1 MSTLMNPSLLRTL
14 EVSGR
19 NWAAFM
25 LTGSLVSS
33 GPAVRFRKMWAGITL
48 PGALSRLRSC
58 GEASGNCGP
67 ASTLTGAPELP
78 QDPWGHFR
86 KMWHH
91 FHSGRSSQP
100 PQDIS

>member
-33 GPAVRFRKMWAGITL
+33 GPEVRFRKMWARIYT
-48 PGALSRLRSC
+48 ARRA
-58 GEASGNCGP
+58 ASGP
-67 ASTLTGAPELP
+67 P
-78 QDPWGHFR
+78 QVPRGGFR
-86 KMWHH
+86 KLWARIYAD
-91 FHSGRSSQP
+91 RSP
-100 PQDIS
+100 

>member
-33 GPAVRFRKMWAGITL
+33 GPAVRFRKMWACIHTARS
-48 PGALSRLRSC
+48 PG
-58 GEASGNCGP
+58 P
-67 ASTLTGAPELP
+67 P
-78 QDPWGHFR
+78 QVPRGGFR
-86 KMWHH
+86 KLWACIYADK
-91 FHSGRSSQP
+91 SP
-100 PQDIS
+100 